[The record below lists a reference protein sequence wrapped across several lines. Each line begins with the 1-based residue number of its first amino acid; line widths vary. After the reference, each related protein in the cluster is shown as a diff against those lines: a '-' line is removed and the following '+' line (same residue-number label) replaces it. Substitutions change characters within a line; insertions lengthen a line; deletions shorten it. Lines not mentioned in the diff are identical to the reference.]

1 MSDQQNSE
9 EIKPANLRDELEENK
24 TKIQNLE
31 KKISPLKE
39 EFKRTNKR
47 LQESEVTQKEFA
59 LKLKVLM
66 LGILVIGVAVIFSK
80 PQLQDLDEFQSK
92 RN

>member
-9 EIKPANLRDELEENK
+9 EIKLANLRDELEENK

-39 EFKRTNKR
+39 EFNLCTTMVFFSN
-47 LQESEVTQKEFA
+47 
-59 LKLKVLM
+59 
-66 LGILVIGVAVIFSK
+66 IL
-80 PQLQDLDEFQSK
+80 
-92 RN
+92 